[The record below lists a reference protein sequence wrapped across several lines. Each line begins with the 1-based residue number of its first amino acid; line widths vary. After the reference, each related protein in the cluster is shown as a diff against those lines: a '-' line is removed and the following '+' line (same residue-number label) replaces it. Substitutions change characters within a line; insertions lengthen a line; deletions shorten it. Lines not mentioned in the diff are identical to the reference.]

1 LFQIKESKVRN
12 FSSGSGIRFRNTY
25 SIAQTGTDDIWIQG
39 YPQFMLRY
47 NAENKLLENF
57 NRAGG
62 LVRNFQYLFADPSD
76 DTIYS
81 YNDRTGLWKFVN
93 EAWERQ
99 SWFDPFFTPRS
110 PGITATHRNREG
122 LLFLGTTEGLIV
134 KSDESLFLANEKT
147 GQQLNRVR
155 IIREQDDGTLWMGTN
170 GSGLFRLNPTDWSFQ
185 QYTTEDGLSS
195 NFIRDIHLAAAD
207 TLWLATQ
214 DRGLNRIILGSDGTI
229 SSSAS
234 ILPSD
239 GLLNHG
245 LHRIIPDQFGY
256 LWVNSNGGI
265 MRFSVENLNAYA
277 SGKTSLLQIL
287 KLTEN
292 QGLINSEGNGG
303 VDNAGLMLQN
313 GLIVFPNQAGV
324 AIINPQDFINLKT
337 ERLNRPVID
346 RFTFNNESLQA
357 GLFQEIVLPLGN
369 RDFRV
374 SFTLPNY
381 SNPDLITFSYRLEGL
396 NSTWRNPVSGRTAVF
411 TNVPAGEY
419 RLQVRAARPD
429 GTFQTVS
436 LPVVVPPHF
445 YETIWFFIF
454 CILLGLIT
462 IGILHRSRT
471 KTLRL
476 REMRTRSLLELQT
489 CYVIRT
495 DLAGNYTYANP
506 KFIEVFGFL
515 YKNNESRTIDYQG
528 RNCMSSIAPEDQQK
542 VKKTIDDLIAQPYKV
557 IQVDMR
563 KPLKDGTKA
572 FTLWDFSVVFGLNNK
587 PAEIQCVGIDYTER
601 KKQEK
606 QLKES
611 EHKLQRTI
619 ESVPHPM
626 LIVDENLSI
635 QFVNEEFQRVFGY
648 EEPEILGESAVK
660 LLPDS
665 SNSDHIKRLWNRIR
679 SQENV
684 KRIGGFQAVL
694 SKNGNEI
701 AVFMSLNHFSS
712 GGRKSTIIILQDVTE
727 LKIQQDV
734 ILKQNKTLR
743 DIAWHQS
750 HVVRRPVAN
759 ILGLIDFITSYPEE
773 TLHQQKEL
781 LEMLRTSALELDEIV
796 KDMVRMSNDSEF
808 ER

>member
-1 LFQIKESKVRN
+1 
-12 FSSGSGIRFRNTY
+12 
-25 SIAQTGTDDIWIQG
+25 
-39 YPQFMLRY
+39 
-47 NAENKLLENF
+47 
-57 NRAGG
+57 
-62 LVRNFQYLFADPSD
+62 
-76 DTIYS
+76 
-81 YNDRTGLWKFVN
+81 
-93 EAWERQ
+93 
-99 SWFDPFFTPRS
+99 
-110 PGITATHRNREG
+110 
-122 LLFLGTTEGLIV
+122 
-134 KSDESLFLANEKT
+134 
-147 GQQLNRVR
+147 
-155 IIREQDDGTLWMGTN
+155 
-170 GSGLFRLNPTDWSFQ
+170 
-185 QYTTEDGLSS
+185 
-195 NFIRDIHLAAAD
+195 
-207 TLWLATQ
+207 
-214 DRGLNRIILGSDGTI
+214 
-229 SSSAS
+229 
-234 ILPSD
+234 
-239 GLLNHG
+239 
-245 LHRIIPDQFGY
+245 
-256 LWVNSNGGI
+256 
-265 MRFSVENLNAYA
+265 
-277 SGKTSLLQIL
+277 
-287 KLTEN
+287 
-292 QGLINSEGNGG
+292 
-303 VDNAGLMLQN
+303 
-313 GLIVFPNQAGV
+313 
-324 AIINPQDFINLKT
+324 
-337 ERLNRPVID
+337 
-346 RFTFNNESLQA
+346 
-357 GLFQEIVLPLGN
+357 
-369 RDFRV
+369 
-374 SFTLPNY
+374 
-381 SNPDLITFSYRLEGL
+381 
-396 NSTWRNPVSGRTAVF
+396 
-411 TNVPAGEY
+411 
-419 RLQVRAARPD
+419 
-429 GTFQTVS
+429 
-436 LPVVVPPHF
+436 
-445 YETIWFFIF
+445 IWFFIF

-515 YKNNESRTIDYQG
+515 YKNNESRTIDYLG
-528 RNCMSSIAPEDQQK
+528 RNCMSSTAPEDQQK
-542 VKKTIDDLIAQPYKV
+542 VRDTITDLLANPYKV

-626 LIVDENLSI
+626 LIVDENLNI

-660 LLPDS
+660 LLPGS